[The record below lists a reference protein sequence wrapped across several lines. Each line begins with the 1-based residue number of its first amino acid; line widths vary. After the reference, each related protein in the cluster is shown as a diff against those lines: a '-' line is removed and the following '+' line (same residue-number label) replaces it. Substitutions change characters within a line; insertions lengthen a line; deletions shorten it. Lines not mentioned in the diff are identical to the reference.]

1 MFLCIFGALLC
12 FLVPYWPLALGRA
25 PHFLWL
31 IASSTGAHKASQAQ
45 SSTSQIVRS
54 PAEARLARLCLHQC
68 TTTPSDSACAMP
80 RHMLI
85 ATLLTA
91 HVCTSLRQLPRQHA
105 LQRRAIAAPSLA
117 FLAAVAAPAATALP
131 PPEGCK
137 WIGEGTN
144 RRRITLSPR
153 LSSLSTHAGEYPGR
167 KSGQDVKLINANLDC
182 NENFVKGFGVSEFI
196 VTPAILGL
204 AAVLANINKEE

>member
-1 MFLCIFGALLC
+1 
-12 FLVPYWPLALGRA
+12 
-25 PHFLWL
+25 
-31 IASSTGAHKASQAQ
+31 
-45 SSTSQIVRS
+45 
-54 PAEARLARLCLHQC
+54 
-68 TTTPSDSACAMP
+68 
-80 RHMLI
+80 MLI

-144 RRRITLSPR
+144 RAASRYRRDFHR
-153 LSSLSTHAGEYPGR
+153 STHAGEYPGR
-167 KSGQDVKLINANLDC
+167 KSGMDVKLINANLDC

-204 AAVLANINKEE
+204 AAVLANINKE

>member
-1 MFLCIFGALLC
+1 MARHLL
-12 FLVPYWPLALGRA
+12 LASL
-25 PHFLWL
+25 
-31 IASSTGAHKASQAQ
+31 
-45 SSTSQIVRS
+45 
-54 PAEARLARLCLHQC
+54 LAIRV
-68 TTTPSDSACAMP
+68 
-80 RHMLI
+80 
-85 ATLLTA
+85 TA
-91 HVCTSLRQLPRQHA
+91 LRQPQRVHA
-105 LQRRAIAAPSLA
+105 CTASTQPTQALHRRAAAAPALA
-117 FLAAVAAPAATALP
+117 FLAALATPAATALP

-137 WIGEGTN
+137 WTGEGTN
-144 RRRITLSPR
+144 RRRITLSTR

>member
-1 MFLCIFGALLC
+1 MA
-12 FLVPYWPLALGRA
+12 
-25 PHFLWL
+25 
-31 IASSTGAHKASQAQ
+31 
-45 SSTSQIVRS
+45 
-54 PAEARLARLCLHQC
+54 
-68 TTTPSDSACAMP
+68 

-91 HVCTSLRQLPRQHA
+91 HACTSLRQLPRQHA

-117 FLAAVAAPAATALP
+117 FLAALATPAAKALP

-137 WIGEGTN
+137 WLGE
-144 RRRITLSPR
+144 
-153 LSSLSTHAGEYPGR
+153 GEYPGR